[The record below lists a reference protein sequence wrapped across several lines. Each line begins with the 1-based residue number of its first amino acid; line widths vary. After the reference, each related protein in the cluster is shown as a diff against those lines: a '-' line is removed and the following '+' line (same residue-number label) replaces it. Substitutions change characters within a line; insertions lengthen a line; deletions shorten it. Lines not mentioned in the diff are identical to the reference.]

1 MSVIIELGLR
11 RSERSLERLL
21 GLVGRRGFEVVGLE
35 ASVTEDGG
43 ELAVKMTLAS
53 DRPMEPL
60 LHHIRK
66 LYEVLEIR
74 SS

>member
-1 MSVIIELGLR
+1 MSFTIELGLR

-21 GLVGRRGFEVVGLE
+21 GLVGRRGYEVVGLE
-35 ASVTEDGG
+35 ACLTAHGG
-43 ELAVKMTLAS
+43 ELAVRMTLAS

-66 LYEVLEIR
+66 LHEVLEIR